1 MVRGLLSPI
10 DETDCRTR
18 VGEMAFGRRIAE
30 GALYRVDVHGE
41 VSFTV
46 AGLRVT
52 PTPWEKQANFSL
64 LERFARQAVSEGARL
79 VVTPEGFLEGYLW
92 NDENP
97 QHFSE
102 ERYFEIGESADGP
115 LLGRVGALAS
125 ELDIYLAVGVAE
137 RRDERMYNSM
147 FIYSPDGVEVSRYA
161 KTHTAGDEPF
171 NTKGSEFPL
180 VETALG
186 RWGMVICMDRQL
198 PETSR
203 ILALKGAQLI
213 LVPAWGMYG
222 EINDIMM
229 RTRAFENGVHVVFVH
244 PKRCL
249 IIAPDG
255 TIIAQDKGE
264 GDEVVTAHMTLSP
277 SGTHGPIR
285 RRRPEI
291 YGELLLRSPGQDQAE
306 SAEEG
311 PS

>member
-1 MVRGLLSPI
+1 MRPGIFPARDSIPRGWRGRL
-10 DETDCRTR
+10 
-18 VGEMAFGRRIAE
+18 VGHGRWVEE
-30 GALYRVDVHGE
+30 GALYCGDVQGT

-52 PTPWEKQANFSL
+52 PTPWEKQSNFSL
-64 LERFARQAVSEGARL
+64 LERFARQAVDEGAQV
-79 VVTPEGFLEGYLW
+79 VVTPEGFLEGYVW

-97 QHFSE
+97 QYFSK
-102 ERYFEIGESADGP
+102 ERYFEIGEPADGP
-115 LLGRVGALAS
+115 LLRRVGALAS
-125 ELDIYLAVGVAE
+125 ELQIYLAVGVAE
-137 RRDERMYNSM
+137 RRGQRMYNSM
-147 FIYSPDGVEVSRYA
+147 FIYSPDGVAVSHYA
-161 KTHTAGDEPF
+161 KTHTAGDEPY

-186 RWGMVICMDRQL
+186 CWGTLICMDRQL

-229 RTRAFENGVHVVFVH
+229 RTRAFENGVHVLFVH

-249 IIAPDG
+249 IISPDG
-255 TIIAQDKGE
+255 TIIAQDQGN
-264 GDEVVTAHMTLSP
+264 GDEVVTAQVTLCP
-277 SGTHGPIR
+277 SGTYGPIR

-291 YGELLLRSPGQDQAE
+291 YGELMLSSPGKDQMD
-306 SAEEG
+306 SIKEG